1 MLYFGSDVWMLYT
14 ASDVWM
20 LFSVFTHVT
29 FALTTVAICH
39 VGAQTK
45 PVQQRDHSE
54 KVSVTMAL
62 CVVLVVEVEVT
73 EIKELDFI
81 EYLQWQPTKEN
92 LKKN

>member
-1 MLYFGSDVWMLYT
+1 MDVILGFHPRDFRLDDGCYLPCW
-14 ASDVWM
+14 
-20 LFSVFTHVT
+20 
-29 FALTTVAICH
+29 CPN
-39 VGAQTK
+39 K